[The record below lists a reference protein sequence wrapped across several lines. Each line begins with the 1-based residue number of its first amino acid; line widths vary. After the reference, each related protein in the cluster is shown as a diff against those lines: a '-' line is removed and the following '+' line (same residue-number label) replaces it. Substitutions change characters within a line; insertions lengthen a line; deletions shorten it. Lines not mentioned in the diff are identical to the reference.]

1 MPKHFAVT
9 AALLVGLGACTVSD
23 HMVAEGDCTVDQRP
37 GLVLSVI
44 DSTTGDPISTPSLVI
59 ARAGTFADTARTF
72 VLPTYYLLYERA
84 GTYVVTVNHAG
95 YREWSRAG
103 VVVAADRCHVLRL
116 TMAARLQP

>member
-1 MPKHFAVT
+1 
-9 AALLVGLGACTVSD
+9 
-23 HMVAEGDCTVDQRP
+23 VDQRP

-44 DSTTGDPISTPSLVI
+44 DSASGDPISTPSLVI
-59 ARAGTFADTARTF
+59 AQAGTFADTARTF

-84 GTYVVTVNHAG
+84 GTYAVTVSHAG

-103 VVVAADRCHVLRL
+103 VIVAADRCHVQRL